1 MRDLTVIVDKEY
13 NMQIIDNDELD
24 PTDFIDC
31 DTRLIQKIK
40 EEDIITNKFLRVE
53 DEINYYCE
61 ELLKKGR
68 NPDIVL
74 ITEEGMDTLC
84 DEFGLTKEDRPN
96 LISFAS
102 IFGTLMVH
110 KVKKLDGNKRLLIC
124 CS

>member
-1 MRDLTVIVDKEY
+1 MRDLTLIVDSDF
-13 NMQIIDNDELD
+13 NTQIIDNSTVDAK
-24 PTDFIDC
+24 DFIDC

-53 DEINYYCE
+53 DEINHYCE

-68 NPDIVL
+68 NPDIML

-84 DEFGLTKEDRPN
+84 DEFGLSKECRPN